1 MKKLFT
7 VLTFLV
13 MTALLVACSGSAP
26 AASQPAPAA
35 DAGAAPAAAPA
46 SAPNTLTAIKVDAT
60 SLDLNADYWSK
71 APVLSL
77 DTKAAKEG
85 NPDGPTVMLQAVYDG
100 DTIAIR
106 GEWADPTESMK
117 NAWQWDG
124 TAFSKVKGDEDRLML
139 VFPIQ
144 NNAEFASKGCAAA
157 CHNTSDNEAEWW
169 MGSEDPALTYD
180 AWHGKSNRSYPAGYV
195 DDKWWSVL
203 KDPADPGSSR
213 PGDAKESGGEKANV
227 TEDGTGPM
235 YMSPDGPG
243 AKFIMAADAVPVDTS
258 LLSAGDIIPGYIL
271 AKSVGSRGDIEANAL
286 WADGKWVVVMRRALD
301 TGHEDDVTLVP
312 PKPVPFGAAVVDNGG
327 GLMHTIA
334 PDVLTLEWK

>member
-7 VLTFLV
+7 VLTLLV
-13 MTALLVACSGSAP
+13 MAALLVACGGSAP
-26 AASQPAPAA
+26 AVSQPAPAA

-71 APVLSL
+71 APVLSI

-106 GEWADPTESMK
+106 GEWADPTESLK

-157 CHNTSDNEAEWW
+157 CHNTAE
-169 MGSEDPALTYD
+169 
-180 AWHGKSNRSYPAGYV
+180 
-195 DDKWWSVL
+195 
-203 KDPADPGSSR
+203 
-213 PGDAKESGGEKANV
+213 
-227 TEDGTGPM
+227 
-235 YMSPDGPG
+235 
-243 AKFIMAADAVPVDTS
+243 
-258 LLSAGDIIPGYIL
+258 
-271 AKSVGSRGDIEANAL
+271 
-286 WADGKWVVVMRRALD
+286 
-301 TGHEDDVTLVP
+301 
-312 PKPVPFGAAVVDNGG
+312 
-327 GLMHTIA
+327 
-334 PDVLTLEWK
+334 